1 MPAIRD
7 DDGHDVSLSRV
18 ITALEAVDKGLLEGL
33 ALALSE
39 EDASVEQWRILDLI
53 RRLGSPTMGELATWS
68 NMPNASLSRVI
79 DALEDAASVFRL
91 PSPADRRRVTVQL
104 SDHGSARLS
113 RMNSVVHA
121 WETSTGA
128 WLGADTVAALAFAV
142 QLAGERLNQHDQQRK
157 QPA

>member
-18 ITALEAVDKGLLEGL
+18 MTALAAVDKSLLDGL

-39 EDASVEQWRILDLI
+39 EDVSVEQWRTLDVI
-53 RRLGSPTMGELATWS
+53 SRLGSPTMGELATYS

-91 PSPADRRRVTVQL
+91 PSPEDRRRVTVQL
-104 SDHGSARLS
+104 SDHGVARLS

-121 WETSTGA
+121 WENSTGA
-128 WLGADTVAALAFAV
+128 WLGAETVAALAFAV
-142 QLAGERLNQHDQQRK
+142 QLTGERLNQHDRRVNSTR
-157 QPA
+157 

>member
-39 EDASVEQWRILDLI
+39 EDVSVEQWRILDLI

-128 WLGADTVAALAFAV
+128 WLGADTLAALAFAV
-142 QLAGERLNQHDQQRK
+142 QLAEERLNQHDQQRK
-157 QPA
+157 QSA

>member
-39 EDASVEQWRILDLI
+39 EDVSVEQWRILDLI
-53 RRLGSPTMGELATWS
+53 RRLGSPTMGELATCS

>member
-39 EDASVEQWRILDLI
+39 EDVSIEQWRILDLI
-53 RRLGSPTMGELATWS
+53 RRLGSPTMGELAACS
-68 NMPNASLSRVI
+68 NVPNASLSRVI

-104 SDHGSARLS
+104 SDHGLARLS

-128 WLGADTVAALAFAV
+128 WLGADTVAALALAV

>member
-7 DDGHDVSLSRV
+7 DDGQDASLSRV
-18 ITALEAVDKGLLEGL
+18 ITALAAVDKGLLDGL

-39 EDASVEQWRILDLI
+39 EDVSVEQWRILDVI
-53 RRLGSPTMGELATWS
+53 SRLGSPTMGELATSS

-91 PSPADRRRVTVQL
+91 PSPQDRRRVTVQL
-104 SDHGSARLS
+104 SDHGAARLS
-113 RMNSVVHA
+113 RMNSVVEA

-142 QLAGERLNQHDQQRK
+142 QLASERLNQNDQKRK
-157 QPA
+157 QTA

>member
-1 MPAIRD
+1 MMPAIRD
-7 DDGHDVSLSRV
+7 DDGHGVSLSRV
-18 ITALEAVDKGLLEGL
+18 ITALAAVDKGLLDGL

-39 EDASVEQWRILDLI
+39 EDVSVEQWRVLDVI
-53 RRLGSPTMGELATWS
+53 SRLGSPTMGELAASS

-91 PSPADRRRVTVQL
+91 PSPEDRRRVTVQL
-104 SDHGSARLS
+104 SDHGVARLG

-121 WETSTGA
+121 WETATGA
-128 WLGADTVAALAFAV
+128 WLGADTVAALVFAV
-142 QLAGERLNQHDQQRK
+142 QLASERLNQDDRR